1 MEKEIFGE
9 GRIKSLE
16 GILKH
21 YSAQH
26 VFLVTGKKSYE
37 LSGAKEKLE
46 NQLQGRDYHRH
57 FDFEENPKFSDLLQ
71 GAKAIQAYNP
81 DIIVAVGGGSV
92 MDTAKILSV
101 LPTDTIKAKKVIKG
115 DINFDEKI
123 TPIIAIPTTSGS
135 GSEAT
140 HFAVAYVD
148 NVKYSVAGKSLLP
161 DHVIL
166 DPELTYS
173 MSPYQTA
180 VSGMDALCQG
190 IESYWAKGATE
201 ESREYS
207 SKAIEEILG
216 SLENAVNNPTPIARQ
231 KMARGAFLA
240 GKAINISKT
249 TAPHALSYSL
259 TTYYGIPHGHA
270 VALTIGDIFV
280 LNEQNGDEELKKT
293 MEELA
298 NIMDCKNAEDCKVKI
313 HSLMSKI
320 ALVNNLSDLGIE
332 ANNLVNIISDSVNM
346 ERLKNHP
353 FVLSKDEIEDVLI
366 KLI

>member
-1 MEKEIFGE
+1 MEKEFFGE
-9 GRIKSLE
+9 GSIKSLE

-21 YSAQH
+21 YSAQR

-46 NQLQGRDYHRH
+46 KLLVGAGHHRY
-57 FDFEENPKFSDLLQ
+57 FGFEVNPKFPDLLQ
-71 GAKAIQAYNP
+71 GAKDLRAYKP
-81 DIIVAVGGGSV
+81 DIIVAIGGGSV
-92 MDTAKILSV
+92 IDTAKILSV
-101 LPTDTIKAKKVIKG
+101 LPTDTPEAKKVIKG
-115 DINFDEKI
+115 EIEFNKKN
-123 TPIIAIPTTSGS
+123 TRIIAIPTTSGS

-140 HFAVAYVD
+140 HFAVAYLN

-173 MSPYQTA
+173 MPRYQTA
-180 VSGMDALCQG
+180 VSGMDALCQA
-190 IESYWAKGATE
+190 IESYWAKGATK
-201 ESREYS
+201 ESRVFA
-207 SKAIEEILG
+207 SKAINEILS
-216 SLENAVNNPTPIARQ
+216 SLDNAVNNPTPTARK

-240 GKAINISKT
+240 GKAIDISKT
-249 TAPHALSYSL
+249 TAPHALSYSI

-270 VALTIGDIFV
+270 VALTMGDIFV
-280 LNEQNGDEELKKT
+280 LNEQNGGKKLKKI

-298 NIMDCKNAEDCKVKI
+298 NIMNCKNAEDCKVKI

-320 ALVNNLSDLGIE
+320 GLESNLSHLGME
-332 ANNLVNIISDSVNM
+332 TNNVVKIITGSVNM

-353 FVLSKDEIEDVLI
+353 LVLSKNEIEDVLMKI
-366 KLI
+366 I